1 MLIQNTKTKICLVS
15 VHGTSRMQMPLFS
28 ETCKK
33 LSVATNLGGKGRK
46 KKEREER
53 RVVNS
58 ASQKKQSFPLFS
70 QPPLQQLKE
79 ISQSQ

>member
-1 MLIQNTKTKICLVS
+1 MLIQNTKIKICLVS

-58 ASQKKQSFPLFS
+58 ASQKSSFPLFS